1 METSNLSID
10 TNQLIN
16 QKIRKLGNFSR
27 VTGYL
32 YLIITI
38 VPIIIFF
45 LNGIF
50 LKSTA
55 TNTTSNN
62 RPFFARED
70 IALGM
75 DNAINDSLEPL
86 LPIFIFCFISFIILN
101 IFLIY
106 NSNQIIK
113 YGNQEINWRLNNL
126 LTVSILILITFLPIL
141 ISVLAPISFLDIK
154 IIADAAEIKRLI
166 KKNILPV

>member
-1 METSNLSID
+1 METSNLSVN

-45 LNGIF
+45 LNSIF

-62 RPFFARED
+62 HPFVARED
-70 IALGM
+70 LALGM

-106 NSNQIIK
+106 ISNQIIK
-113 YGNQEINWRLNNL
+113 YGNQEINKRLKSL
-126 LTVSILILITFLPIL
+126 STVSILILIIFSPLLITIL
-141 ISVLAPISFLDIK
+141 SPLAILDIK
-154 IIADAAEIKRLI
+154 IISDIFEIKRISSSLTP
-166 KKNILPV
+166 NT